1 MNGDLVYHEVDG
13 LVIAD
18 IKPVNTKSRRIGLR
32 VAKFTIDGK
41 YIVTYASIKDA
52 ANALTIEL
60 KKTDPKHAYY
70 AIVKACTPKG
80 SSKTA
85 HGYQWRYISHDG
97 GIVKRNYD

>member
-18 IKPVNTKSRRIGLR
+18 IKPVNTRFHKVGLR
-32 VAKFTIDGK
+32 VAKFTKEGK
-41 YIVTYASIKDA
+41 YITTYASTKDA

-60 KKTDPKHAYY
+60 KRTNPKYAYY

-80 SSKTA
+80 NVKTA
-85 HGYQWRYISHDG
+85 GGYQWRYINNDG
-97 GIVKRNYD
+97 GIIKRDCD

>member
-18 IKPVNTKSRRIGLR
+18 IKPINTRSRRIGLR

-60 KKTDPKHAYY
+60 KKTNPKHTYY
-70 AIVKACTPKG
+70 AIAKACTPKG

-85 HGYQWRYISHDG
+85 YGYQWRYINNDG
-97 GIVKRNYD
+97 GIVKRDCD

>member
-32 VAKFTIDGK
+32 VAKFTRKGK
-41 YIVTYASIKDA
+41 YIVTYASTKDA

-60 KKTDPKHAYY
+60 KKTNPKQVYY

-80 SSKTA
+80 KSKTA
-85 HGYQWRYISHDG
+85 YGYQWRYISPDDS
-97 GIVKRNYD
+97 IVKRDYD

>member
-18 IKPVNTKSRRIGLR
+18 IKPVNTKFRRIGLR

-60 KKTDPKHAYY
+60 KKTNPKLAYY
-70 AIVKACTPKG
+70 AIVNACTPKG

-85 HGYQWRYISHDG
+85 YGYQWRYISNDG
-97 GIVKRNYD
+97 GIVKRDCD

>member
-60 KKTDPKHAYY
+60 KKTDPKNAYY

-80 SSKTA
+80 NTKTA
-85 HGYQWRYISHDG
+85 YGYQWRYINNDG
-97 GIVKRNYD
+97 GIVKRDYD

>member
-18 IKPVNTKSRRIGLR
+18 VKPVNNKSHRIGLR

-41 YIVTYASIKDA
+41 YITTYVSTKDA

-60 KKTDPKHAYY
+60 KKTNPKLAYY

-85 HGYQWRYISHDG
+85 YGYQWRYISHDG
-97 GIVKRNYD
+97 GIVKRDCD

>member
-70 AIVKACTPKG
+70 AIFKACTPKG

-85 HGYQWRYISHDG
+85 YGYQWRYISHDG
-97 GIVKRNYD
+97 SIVKRNYD